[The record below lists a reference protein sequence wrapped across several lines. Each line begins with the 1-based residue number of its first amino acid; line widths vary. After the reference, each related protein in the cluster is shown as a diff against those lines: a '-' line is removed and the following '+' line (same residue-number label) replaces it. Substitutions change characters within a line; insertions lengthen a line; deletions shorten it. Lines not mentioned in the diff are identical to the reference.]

1 MRANRSD
8 RPHTLRDS
16 LDGART
22 ALRDRGIA
30 EWRIEADVLLSHVVG
45 VPRSDMLSL
54 VYGGAYCLTHPQAAM
69 LRDSLA
75 RRLSGEPLAYIVGR
89 REFYGLDL
97 EVNESV
103 LIPRQ
108 ETELLVDV
116 ALERLAGR
124 DSGLGQPTVVDVG
137 TGSGAVALALA
148 AHAENARIVGV
159 DISRDALNVAVRN
172 SDRLRAKGV
181 EFVQGDMLTAIAGPV
196 DAIVSN
202 PPYIPTG
209 MMDSLAIEVRREPAL
224 ALDGG
229 SDGLDYFRRLATQ
242 ASERLTVDG
251 VMIVELM
258 PEQMDAAISLA
269 HRVILNIAAVTA
281 RHDLMGN
288 RRVLVAQMRGPRL

>member
-1 MRANRSD
+1 M
-8 RPHTLRDS
+8 
-16 LDGART
+16 
-22 ALRDRGIA
+22 RDRGIP
-30 EWRIEADVLLSHVVG
+30 EWQIEADVLLSHVVG
-45 VPRSDMLSL
+45 VSRSDMLSL
-54 VYGGAYCLTHPQAAM
+54 VYGGAYRLTHPQAAR
-69 LRDSLA
+69 LRDCLA
-75 RRLSGEPLAYIVGR
+75 RRLAGEPLAYIVGR
-89 REFYGLDL
+89 REFYGLDI
-97 EVNESV
+97 EVNDSV

-148 AHAENARIVGV
+148 ARAENARIVGV

-209 MMDSLAIEVRREPAL
+209 MLDSLAIEVRREPAL

-242 ASERLTVDG
+242 ANERLTVDG

-269 HRVILNIAAVTA
+269 HRVILNVAAVTA

-288 RRVLVAQMRGPRL
+288 RRVLVAEMS

>member
-1 MRANRSD
+1 M
-8 RPHTLRDS
+8 
-16 LDGART
+16 
-22 ALRDRGIA
+22 RDRGIP
-30 EWRIEADVLLSHVVG
+30 EWQIEADVLLSHVVG
-45 VPRSDMLSL
+45 VSRSDMLSL
-54 VYGGAYCLTHPQAAM
+54 VYGGAYRLTHPQAAR
-69 LRDSLA
+69 LRDCLA
-75 RRLSGEPLAYIVGR
+75 RRLAGEPLAYIVGR
-89 REFYGLDL
+89 REFYGLDF
-97 EVNESV
+97 EVNDSV

-148 AHAENARIVGV
+148 ARAENARIVGV

-209 MMDSLAIEVRREPAL
+209 MLDSLAIEVRREPAL

-229 SDGLDYFRRLATQ
+229 SDGLDYFRHLATQ
-242 ASERLTVDG
+242 ANERLTVDG

-269 HRVILNIAAVTA
+269 HRVILNVAAVTA

-288 RRVLVAQMRGPRL
+288 RRVLVAEMS